1 MNLEQALKRIEELE
15 NEVVSLKA
23 ELKKYENKSLG
34 GRKKHDEKWQQVFEK
49 WSALYEKGES
59 MSNIMNETGMS
70 RRTYYRYK
78 AYYEGIMNM
87 VSENKSED
95 DKNK

>member
-15 NEVVSLKA
+15 AEVESLKV

-34 GRKKHDEKWQQVFEK
+34 GRHKHDEKWQQNFEE
-49 WSALYEKGES
+49 WSALYEKGSSITEI
-59 MSNIMNETGMS
+59 MSSTGMS

-78 AYYEGIMNM
+78 AYYDGILKI
-87 VSENKSED
+87 VGEK
-95 DKNK
+95 

>member
-15 NEVVSLKA
+15 NEVTSLKA

-34 GRKKHDEKWQQVFEK
+34 GRRKHDDKWQSNYDAWLK
-49 WSALYEKGES
+49 LYEKGNSVGE
-59 MSNIMNETGMS
+59 IMDATGMS
-70 RRTYYRYK
+70 RRTFYRYK

-87 VSENKSED
+87 LAQSDTK
-95 DKNK
+95 K